1 MSKRST
7 TTRPRDP
14 AEITALA
21 IERRM
26 TRRGFLVGSGMG
38 LGAIALAGCAP
49 PAASAPPSAAAPS
62 ARRQRALPQAR
73 RRRPRWVTR

>member
-7 TTRPRDP
+7 TTPPRDP
-14 AEITALA
+14 AAITALA

-49 PAASAPPSAAAPS
+49 PATSAAAERCRPERPQRAPPQ
-62 ARRQRALPQAR
+62 ARRQRP
-73 RRRPRWVTR
+73 PWGTR